1 MKAKPGPI
9 VAVSVGAVAFLF
21 MVALVARR
29 KLAAAEESGEDVE
42 LTAADFALPELF
54 GEAES

>member
-9 VAVSVGAVAFLF
+9 IAVSVGAVAFLF

-29 KLAAAEESGEDVE
+29 KLAAAEESGDDVE
-42 LTAADFALPELF
+42 LTSADFALPELF
-54 GEAES
+54 GEVQA